1 MLRFLRRRSRRP
13 RRLLA
18 LVAFRDEMR
27 FLPGLVENLAPHVDG
42 IVALD
47 DQSRDESAAFM
58 ASQPLVLEVLRVP
71 PGAQEE
77 LEDGLNHRA
86 LTEAAWR
93 HKPGWL
99 LGIDADERVERD
111 FRARAEREI
120 DRAERAGHSALWVPF
135 RELWDDPFTYRV
147 DGVWGEKRKACLF
160 KASPDHVFDDKR
172 VHALWASMPVPE
184 GDWPRAD
191 LELYHLRMLHREDR
205 EPRRARYERIDP
217 DKVWQPF
224 GYDYL
229 LEEAGL
235 ELRKVAPGREFFPLP
250 EEVGIHRSDPR

>member
-27 FLPGLVENLAPHVDG
+27 FLPGLVENLTPHVDG

-47 DQSRDESAAFM
+47 DQSQDDSAAFM
-58 ASQPLVLEVLRVP
+58 ASQPLVLEVLSIP
-71 PGAQEE
+71 PGAQDE

-93 HKPGWL
+93 HGPDWL
-99 LGIDADERVERD
+99 LGIDADERVECS

-120 DRAERAGHSALWVPF
+120 DRAERLGHRALWVPF
-135 RELWDDPFTYRV
+135 RELWDDPSTYRV

-160 KASPDHVFDDKR
+160 KASRDHVFDDKR
-172 VHALWASMPVPE
+172 VHAIWASMPVPAD
-184 GDWPRAD
+184 DWPQAD
-191 LELYHLRMLHREDR
+191 LELYHLRMLHAEDR
-205 EPRRARYERIDP
+205 ASRHARYGRIDP
-217 DKVWQPF
+217 DHVWQPI

-229 LEEAGL
+229 LDDHAL
-235 ELRKVAPGREFFPLP
+235 ELRRITPGREFFPLP
-250 EEVGIHRSDPR
+250 PDRAATNR